1 MYLRKM
7 KIEDYDNVYSLW
19 MSCVGMGLNNLDDSK
34 DGIEKFLKRNPDTCY
49 IAVEKDEIIGVIM
62 V

>member
-19 MSCVGMGLNNLDDSK
+19 MSCVVMGLNNLGDSK
-34 DGIEKFLKRNPDTCY
+34 EGIEKFLNRNPDTY
-49 IAVEKDEIIGVIM
+49 K
-62 V
+62 